1 VPEGGKKIAKIESIH
16 LGRTDQLAELMRRLG
31 VDEGGVEKMVPKGFW
46 RVFLLRDISAGAANI
61 LKQEA
66 LAVGAECATPRQ
78 VVTGKPECCDAL
90 LMGDLSRL
98 NLLGKKLA
106 GQPLGLSAL
115 GDEIV
120 RMVEN
125 YLQGEGFIWRIKE
138 QVLDFSTG
146 PKIMGVINLTPDSF
160 SDGGKYATVDDAVKR
175 AQEMVAEGAEI
186 IDVGGV
192 STRPGS
198 SAPNEEE
205 EWTRLLGFFERA
217 DDISAPLSVDTYR
230 SGIAERAVG
239 CGAEVVND
247 TTALRADP
255 RMAPFC
261 AEAGVGV
268 VLMHMQG
275 EPTDMQKN
283 PQYENVVGEILAFLK
298 ERLAELTESGIE
310 EERMAVDVGIGF
322 GKTLEHNLAL
332 LGGLSAFCELGRPI
346 VVGASRKSFIGKLL
360 DLEMG
365 DRVLP
370 SVVAAVI
377 SAERGAAILRVHDVA
392 ETAIAFKL
400 LTACRQAYVREA
412 LGGGGRV

>member
-1 VPEGGKKIAKIESIH
+1 MPGGDKRITKIESIH

-31 VDEGGVEKMVPKGFW
+31 VDEGGVEKMVPKGFT

-61 LKQEA
+61 VKQEA

-90 LMGDLSRL
+90 LMGDLSKL
-98 NLLGKKLA
+98 NLLGKKLD
-106 GQPLGLSAL
+106 GQPFGLSAL

-120 RMVEN
+120 RVVEN

-138 QVLDFSTG
+138 RVLDFSEG

-160 SDGGKYATVDDAVKR
+160 SDGGKYATIDDAVKR

-186 IDVGGV
+186 IDVGGT

-205 EWTRLLGFFERA
+205 EWARLLGFFECT

-247 TTALRADP
+247 ITALRADP

-283 PQYENVVGEILAFLK
+283 PQYENVIGEILAFLK

-332 LGGLSAFCELGRPI
+332 LGGLSAFCELGRPM

-400 LTACRQAYVREA
+400 LTACRQAYAREA

>member
-1 VPEGGKKIAKIESIH
+1 MPGGDKKISKIESIH

-31 VDEGGVEKMVPKGFW
+31 VDEGGVEKMVPKGFT

-61 LKQEA
+61 VKQEA

-78 VVTGKPECCDAL
+78 VVTGKPEYCDAL
-90 LMGDLSRL
+90 LMGDLSKL

-120 RMVEN
+120 RVVEN

-138 QVLDFSTG
+138 RVLDFSEG

-160 SDGGKYATVDDAVKR
+160 SDGGEYATIDDAVKR

-205 EWTRLLGFFERA
+205 EWARLLGFFERA

-247 TTALRADP
+247 ITALRADP

-283 PQYENVVGEILAFLK
+283 PQYKNVVGEILAFLK

-310 EERMAVDVGIGF
+310 EERMAVDVGFGF

-332 LGGLSAFCELGRPI
+332 LGGLSAFCELGRPM

-365 DRVLP
+365 DRVFP

-400 LTACRQAYVREA
+400 LTACRQAYARET